1 MEGTR
6 LAGRAAAAPPP
17 EFGQSV
23 TLRAGNGRALRM
35 RAVLLAEA
43 SNATSRLRDWHEV
56 SLWRRQD
63 GEIVLALRTHLRGGP
78 EAERCRVLPFPDLEQ
93 AMRWLEEFDPLQD
106 LQAVFDAFDPQ
117 LIPFEATL
125 RAAALRQRA
134 ERLQHDWR
142 ALAGGLLFELAQGP

>member
-1 MEGTR
+1 MAVRQTSGM
-6 LAGRAAAAPPP
+6 AGIRQAGCMAAAPPP

-23 TLRAGNGRALRM
+23 TLRASNGKPLRM

-43 SNATSRLRDWHEV
+43 SNAAPRLRDWHEV

-63 GEIVLALRTHLRGGP
+63 GEIVLALRTHLHDGP
-78 EAERCRVLPFPDLEQ
+78 EPERCRIMPFPDLEQ

-117 LIPFEATL
+117 LIPL
-125 RAAALRQRA
+125 VVSRVVV
-134 ERLQHDWR
+134 
-142 ALAGGLLFELAQGP
+142 